1 MTNKL
6 LLVMVFCVSLM
17 VSAYAQKQSGRETLL
32 VSPENHQVASAQTF
46 LFKTTLSKTE
56 LMTATKSKAFCTCT
70 CGWTCDNKCLNTCHG
85 CPG

>member
-46 LFKTTLSKTE
+46 LFKTTL
-56 LMTATKSKAFCTCT
+56 
-70 CGWTCDNKCLNTCHG
+70 
-85 CPG
+85 